1 LISTIEEVIDIA
13 LDKTKFE
20 NSIIAMLDSA
30 IFLVNKS
37 KANRST
43 VLKDKDEVFV
53 LHALWGG

>member
-20 NSIIAMLDSA
+20 NSIIAMLDSV

>member
-1 LISTIEEVIDIA
+1 MISTIEEVIDIA

-20 NSIIAMLDSA
+20 NSIIAMLDSV